1 MRNPRLLIIGH
12 AQHGKDTV
20 AEYLSHFTG
29 LKFRSSSEFAAER
42 VIFNVLSPK
51 YGYKTIEDCFA
62 DRMNH
67 RQEWFDLISQ
77 HNQLEPARLAIDLL
91 QEADIYVGMRARR
104 ELERCRQIQL
114 FDAVIWVDSTGR
126 KPPETG
132 SNELSADDADFIIEN
147 KKRPTDLKEKCRNL
161 ARLVVVA

>member
-1 MRNPRLLIIGH
+1 VRKARLLIIGH

-29 LKFRSSSEFAAER
+29 LTFKSSSEFAAQR
-42 VIFNVLSPK
+42 VIFDALSPK
-51 YGYKTIEDCFA
+51 YGYKTIEECFA

-67 RQEWFDLISQ
+67 RQEWFDLIAEY
-77 HNQLEPARLAIDLL
+77 NRAEPARLAIDLL

-126 KPPETG
+126 KPPESG
-132 SNELSADDADFIIEN
+132 SNELCSNDADFVIEN
-147 KKRPTDLKEKCRNL
+147 KTRESDLKEKCRNI
-161 ARLVVVA
+161 ARLVVA